1 MSIRFKPNKKLM
13 ANYDKRA
20 DLMIQGIIERRAD
33 LASNSA
39 DLRDYDVELAKQGEP

>member
-1 MSIRFKPNKKLM
+1 M

-20 DLMIQGIIERRAD
+20 YLMIQGIKEGRAD

-39 DLRDYDVELAKQGEP
+39 DLRDYDVELAKQGEQ